1 MWPQLLPYSKCCE
14 QSASRVGEGRRE
26 GFGLCRWR
34 SEDNL
39 QICSVPVKMRW
50 MSSFT
55 CCDHSYLIGCKW
67 RKAGRGLRTRL
78 LFGHIFRWRLGTN
91 QSRLRTCRKHLSFQN
106 FMYILT
112 YCSYLT
118 HLSTCSVRDILSF
131 SCHLLIIFSI
141 PFFLHVTALWNT
153 LSSGLTSAPSLSV
166 FKKLYSFLCIMHVK
180 TLAQVAVASREPS
193 NSE

>member
-131 SCHLLIIFSI
+131 SCHLLIIFTFPDST
-141 PFFLHVTALWNT
+141 FNL
-153 LSSGLTSAPSLSV
+153 
-166 FKKLYSFLCIMHVK
+166 KKKYPRQWKGNQSQDIRSCNVLNWHLPAIHNWAHH
-180 TLAQVAVASREPS
+180 TDWE
-193 NSE
+193 E